1 MAATV
6 WSPPILMTTAL
17 EGSRGQ
23 KPSERR
29 RETMERA
36 GCSQRELALGGE
48 AAAGSR
54 RDQERLGLVLVCF
67 VLVFCFFFFSLSLS
81 F

>member
-1 MAATV
+1 
-6 WSPPILMTTAL
+6 
-17 EGSRGQ
+17 
-23 KPSERR
+23 
-29 RETMERA
+29 MERA
-36 GCSQRELALGGE
+36 GCSQGELALGGE

-67 VLVFCFFFFSLSLS
+67 VLVFCFFFFFLS